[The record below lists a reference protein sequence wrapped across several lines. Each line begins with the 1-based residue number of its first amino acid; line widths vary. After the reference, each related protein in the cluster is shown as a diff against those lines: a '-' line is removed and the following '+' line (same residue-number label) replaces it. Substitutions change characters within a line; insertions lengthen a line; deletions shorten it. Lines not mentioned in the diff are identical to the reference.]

1 MNRILKISGIFLL
14 GVIVGAVLMNLLYMY
29 VRPVYRHMIRTQ
41 IKTDQQF
48 LASRATREGNKIEA
62 AMHRWFVLEMDSEKS
77 RHEKSDRESDSSF
90 LFPFYWAPLRKQAD
104 SRAKERPQNYR
115 HIEEGMER
123 AWLAA
128 ALEDINEK
136 QEASKQW
143 LKAQTLLG
151 ESSVENTRKII
162 FDLLE
167 KEKTDTYIEGEK
179 MILGDTNQAQQKNRG
194 DRE

>member
-1 MNRILKISGIFLL
+1 
-14 GVIVGAVLMNLLYMY
+14 
-29 VRPVYRHMIRTQ
+29 MIRTE

-48 LASRATREGNKIEA
+48 LASRATREGNKLEA

-77 RHEKSDRESDSSF
+77 RHEKSDKKADSSF
-90 LFPFYWAPLRKQAD
+90 LFLFYMTSLRMMEDSNTKQGTKD
-104 SRAKERPQNYR
+104 YR
-115 HIEEGMER
+115 NVVEGMER

-143 LKAQTLLG
+143 VKAQTLLG
-151 ESSVENTRKII
+151 ESSVENTQKLIHNI
-162 FDLLE
+162 LE
-167 KEKTDTYIEGEK
+167 KEKTATYIEGEK